1 MNKIDFPGKCF
12 FVPVNSDEMIIGKRN
27 TGKTVK
33 MIKDTLPFIKEEKK
47 VLAPGGF
54 KLGNYKTVSLT
65 TLAPSQP

>member
-1 MNKIDFPGKCF
+1 
-12 FVPVNSDEMIIGKRN
+12 MIIGKRN